1 MAQNVYLSLINREG
15 QREKG
20 LLITIRGTKQ
30 GDLAIRRTQSVPL
43 TTIRST
49 QPGKLRIRRTN
60 PAIKR
65 TQSGV
70 LTIRTT

>member
-1 MAQNVYLSLINREG
+1 M
-15 QREKG
+15 
-20 LLITIRGTKQ
+20 ITIRDTKP